1 MKTFRLCGMLLMAVL
16 MAFSFSACGDDDDD
30 EDQPASIVG
39 TQWYSAND
47 VNGQILSYTIFS
59 FRQGGML
66 DAEHLI
72 IENGKWYKGLSH
84 RYPYSINGNKISIT
98 FNEGYPAENAIW
110 DGHNSPLPGFK
121 RLKGE
126 VLELYK
132 NARPD
137 SELINN

>member
-1 MKTFRLCGMLLMAVL
+1 MLLMAVL

-84 RYPYSINGNKISIT
+84 RYPYSINGNKIS
-98 FNEGYPAENAIW
+98 ENLVLLAPK
-110 DGHNSPLPGFK
+110 DGTTRAQFSVIMQRFLQ
-121 RLKGE
+121 
-126 VLELYK
+126 
-132 NARPD
+132 
-137 SELINN
+137 

>member
-39 TQWYSAND
+39 TQWYGTNEAN
-47 VNGQILSYTIFS
+47 GRILSYTIFS
-59 FRQGGML
+59 FRQGGTL
-66 DAEHLI
+66 DVEHLVTD
-72 IENGKWYKGLSH
+72 NGKWYKGLSH
-84 RYPYSINGNKISIT
+84 RYSYTVSGNKVSVDYNDGYADT
-98 FNEGYPAENAIW
+98 FIW
-110 DGHNSPLPGFK
+110 DGHNSPMPELK
-121 RLKGE
+121 RLEGE

>member
-1 MKTFRLCGMLLMAVL
+1 MKTIRLCGMLLMAVL

-30 EDQPASIVG
+30 DQPASIVG

-47 VNGQILSYTIFS
+47 VDGKILSYTIFS
-59 FRQGGML
+59 FKQGGTL
-66 DAEHLI
+66 DVEHLI

-84 RYPYSINGNKISIT
+84 RYSYTLSGNKLSVN
-98 FNEGYPAENAIW
+98 FNEGLPADTYIW
-110 DGHNSPLPGFK
+110 DGHNCPLPGFK
-121 RLKGE
+121 RLEGE

-137 SELINN
+137 SELINK